1 MGVGKK
7 VLPKAAQKQKTA
19 GGAVPD
25 AVRYRQVTVEISFT
39 DGERGLETFHNI
51 AGVLGY
57 IENAVS
63 GRYADSV
70 RIELF

>member
-7 VLPKAAQKQKTA
+7 VLPKAAKKRKTA
-19 GGAVPD
+19 GPVA
-25 AVRYRQVTVEISFT
+25 YRQITVEIFFT
-39 DGERGLETFHNI
+39 DGERALGTFHSV
-51 AGVLGY
+51 GDVLSY
-57 IENAVS
+57 VENAVS